1 VTQEEK
7 PVILP
12 EAMLRLLVCPVDKGR
27 LMYFA
32 DENLLYNH
40 A

>member
-1 VTQEEK
+1 VVLQETLLK
-7 PVILP
+7 IL
-12 EAMLRLLVCPVDKGR
+12 ACPVDKGR

-32 DENLLYNH
+32 DEDLLYNRS